1 MIKAWELQ
9 EIKAHALYSRIA
21 CLRSNKHHAS
31 KPAAMGKVLPTR
43 LVLEERKECD
53 VIGEV
58 EVMTAHDD
66 GEVVSE
72 SEETRT
78 RCGAWLKR

>member
-1 MIKAWELQ
+1 
-9 EIKAHALYSRIA
+9 
-21 CLRSNKHHAS
+21 
-31 KPAAMGKVLPTR
+31 MGKVLPTR